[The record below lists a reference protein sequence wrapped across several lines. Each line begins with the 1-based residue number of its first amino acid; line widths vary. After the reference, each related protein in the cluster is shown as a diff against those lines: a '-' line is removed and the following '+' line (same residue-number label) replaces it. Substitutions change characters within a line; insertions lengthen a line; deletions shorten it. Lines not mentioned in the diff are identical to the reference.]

1 MAPFRKRRL
10 TSTSVPDSIPLVLVH
25 TWFFDFLEDP
35 SEFHRCGG
43 YALHDL
49 VTTIAKLR
57 RVNKEWRDAIDSVF
71 AAWKRSLGVN
81 AANPFWMGSPC
92 LTLYDVRGSTRR
104 SCFFCGKPQNL
115 EACSLRF
122 MHDVPRVDAE
132 LKKIVDV
139 DVCMCERCNSHYF
152 EGSLE
157 PQVNE
162 AFEGGS
168 PYCRFFKNTS
178 TPATPFERFS
188 GCVSHMVLDQN
199 EAFRD
204 FLAEKERQ
212 RQRRMIELRLVR
224 HAKRKDFIRVAHE
237 RTGIKISK
245 DRAARHDLDWE
256 MREDGH
262 VSNRLCV
269 KVATK
274 TVLDR
279 FICYQYGHGPA
290 FGFTSHADAL
300 SESFVDL
307 AMSKPLDEV
316 RVALKRMQEIGK
328 PRVRCRIK
336 GLRFFAS
343 RHNGVVDFFH
353 ACFNTLAVWVELE
366 VPALGCLGTR
376 ATPAGWS
383 PPRVECVLTGRWLH
397 RHFSEGDVAGH
408 AFAAAN
414 RDIDAFVAER
424 REVVGLLLDGEE
436 FNKRA
441 HTMLAHHEVEI
452 LAALNRARNPIGL
465 DCFANALN
473 QTIDRDTSILLRLLN
488 PDDPGLGP
496 AKRKLRRGFPSF
508 VNDRN
513 AVTSHRRV

>member
-1 MAPFRKRRL
+1 MAPFRKKRL
-10 TSTSVPDSIPLVLVH
+10 TSTSVPESIPLVLVH

-35 SEFHRCGG
+35 SDFHRTGG

-71 AAWKRSLGVN
+71 AAWKRSLGVD
-81 AANPFWMGSPC
+81 AANPFWICSPC
-92 LTLYDVRGSTRR
+92 LTLYDVRASTRR
-104 SCFFCGKPQNL
+104 SCYFCGKPQNL

-132 LKKIVDV
+132 LKKIADV

-168 PYCRFFKNTS
+168 PYTRFYKNTS

-188 GCVSHMVLDQN
+188 GCESHMVLAKN
-199 EAFRD
+199 EAFQG
-204 FLAEKERQ
+204 FLEEKERQ

-224 HAKRKDFIRVAHE
+224 HAKRKDFIRVAYE
-237 RTGIKISK
+237 RTGIKIPK

-290 FGFTSHADAL
+290 FGFTWGADAL
-300 SESFVDL
+300 SDDFVEL
-307 AMSKPLDEV
+307 AISKPLDEV
-316 RVALKRMQEIGK
+316 RVALQRMQEIGK

-343 RHNGVVDFFH
+343 RHDGVVDFFH
-353 ACFNTLAVWVELE
+353 ACFQTMAVWVELE
-366 VPALGCLGTR
+366 VPSLGCAGTR
-376 ATPAGWS
+376 RSATP
-383 PPRVECVLTGRWLH
+383 
-397 RHFSEGDVAGH
+397 
-408 AFAAAN
+408 
-414 RDIDAFVAER
+414 
-424 REVVGLLLDGEE
+424 
-436 FNKRA
+436 
-441 HTMLAHHEVEI
+441 
-452 LAALNRARNPIGL
+452 
-465 DCFANALN
+465 
-473 QTIDRDTSILLRLLN
+473 
-488 PDDPGLGP
+488 
-496 AKRKLRRGFPSF
+496 
-508 VNDRN
+508 
-513 AVTSHRRV
+513 

>member
-10 TSTSVPDSIPLVLVH
+10 TSTSVPDSIPLVLVQ

-35 SEFHRCGG
+35 SDFHRCGG

-57 RVNKEWRDAIDSVF
+57 RVNKEWRDAIDCVF

-81 AANPFWMGSPC
+81 AANPFWICSPC

-104 SCFFCGKPQNL
+104 SCYFCGKQQNL

-122 MHDVPRVDAE
+122 MHDVPRIDAE
-132 LKKIVDV
+132 LKKIADV
-139 DVCMCERCNSHYF
+139 DVCLCERCNSHYF
-152 EGSLE
+152 EASLE
-157 PQVNE
+157 PHVNE

-168 PYCRFFKNTS
+168 PYTRLYRNTT

-188 GCVSHMVLDQN
+188 GCVSHMVLAKNEPFQN
-199 EAFRD
+199 
-204 FLAEKERQ
+204 FLAEKERE

-224 HAKRKDFIRVAHE
+224 HAKRKDFSRIAQE
-237 RTGIKISK
+237 RTGIKVCK
-245 DRAARHDLDWE
+245 DRAARQDLDFHMGE
-256 MREDGH
+256 NGSVADRI
-262 VSNRLCV
+262 VV
-269 KVATK
+269 KAATK

-279 FICYQYGHGPA
+279 FICWQYGYGPA
-290 FGFTSHADAL
+290 YGFTWQADAMA
-300 SESFVDL
+300 EDFVDM
-307 AMSKPLDEV
+307 AVSKPLGEV
-316 RVALKRMQEIGK
+316 RVALQRMRKVGT
-328 PRVRCRIK
+328 PPVRCRIK

-343 RHNGVVDFFH
+343 RHDGVVDFFM
-353 ACFNTLAVWVELE
+353 ACFETMAVWVELE
-366 VPALGCLGTR
+366 VPSLGCAGTR
-376 ATPAGWS
+376 TTPAGWS

-414 RDIDAFVAER
+414 RAIDKFVAER
-424 REVVGLLLDGEE
+424 REVVGMRLDREE

-441 HTMLAHHEVEI
+441 LASLAHHEAEI
-452 LAALNRARNPIGL
+452 LAALHRARDVIWV

-513 AVTSHRRV
+513 AVCSHRRT

>member
-71 AAWKRSLGVN
+71 AAWKRSLGVD
-81 AANPFWMGSPC
+81 AANPFWICFPC
-92 LTLYDVRGSTRR
+92 LTLYDVRASTRR
-104 SCFFCGKPQNL
+104 SCYFCGKPQNL

-132 LKKIVDV
+132 LKKIFDV

-152 EGSLE
+152 EASLE
-157 PQVNE
+157 PQVTE

-168 PYCRFFKNTS
+168 PYTRFYKNTT
-178 TPATPFERFS
+178 TPATPFEKFS
-188 GCVSHMVLDQN
+188 GCVSHMVLAKN
-199 EAFRD
+199 EPFQD

-300 SESFVDL
+300 SDNFVDL

-316 RVALKRMQEIGK
+316 RVALQRMQQIGK
-328 PRVRCRIK
+328 PSVRCRIK

-353 ACFNTLAVWVELE
+353 ACFNTMAVWVELE
-366 VPALGCLGTR
+366 VPALGCMGTR
-376 ATPAGWS
+376 STPAGWS

-452 LAALNRARNPIGL
+452 LAALNRARNPIWL
-465 DCFANALN
+465 DRFANALN